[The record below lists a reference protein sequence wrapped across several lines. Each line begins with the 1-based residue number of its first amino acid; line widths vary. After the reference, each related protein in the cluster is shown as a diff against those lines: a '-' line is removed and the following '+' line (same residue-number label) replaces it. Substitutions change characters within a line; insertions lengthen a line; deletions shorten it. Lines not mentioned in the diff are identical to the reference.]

1 MSQSTINNQDDYVQR
16 ELVNTEV
23 MKSLDDLDA
32 NLVLNKEVPI
42 ASVKAAAR
50 LGRIGDSWSMIRSPF
65 GVLRRRPQDPA
76 WIDMMDHVGK

>member
-1 MSQSTINNQDDYVQR
+1 M
-16 ELVNTEV
+16 NTEV

-42 ASVKAAAR
+42 ASVKVSAFKKRTKFHKKKITTPHYLMQAAAR

-65 GVLRRRPQDPA
+65 GVLRRRQ
-76 WIDMMDHVGK
+76 G

>member
-32 NLVLNKEVPI
+32 NLVLKKEVPI
-42 ASVKAAAR
+42 ASVKVSA
-50 LGRIGDSWSMIRSPF
+50 LKKNKIP
-65 GVLRRRPQDPA
+65 
-76 WIDMMDHVGK
+76 